1 MRYVYP
7 CVLHVEEGGG
17 YWVSFPDV
25 KGASTGGSTREEA
38 LEMAEDALVAVLG
51 AYYYLGEDIPLPSPV
66 GEGQEP
72 VPLQPIAAAKVA
84 LHVAMRDQGMTK
96 VALAMRLGV
105 SEAAVRKLCNPDH
118 RSHIST
124 VERALHA
131 VGRGLIIEDVPWPP
145 APSVPTSTARGN
157 EPAA

>member
-7 CVLHVEEGGG
+7 CVLHAEEGEGF
-17 YWVSFPDV
+17 WVLFPDV
-25 KGASTGGSTREEA
+25 KGASTSGSTREEA
-38 LEMAEDALVAVLG
+38 LEMAEDALVAALG

-84 LHVAMRDQGMTK
+84 LNVAMRDQGITK
-96 VALAMRLGV
+96 VALAKRLGV

-124 VERALHA
+124 IERALHA
-131 VGRGLIIEDVPWPP
+131 VGRGIIIEDAPWPP
-145 APSVPTSTARGN
+145 TSTTQGSER
-157 EPAA
+157 AA